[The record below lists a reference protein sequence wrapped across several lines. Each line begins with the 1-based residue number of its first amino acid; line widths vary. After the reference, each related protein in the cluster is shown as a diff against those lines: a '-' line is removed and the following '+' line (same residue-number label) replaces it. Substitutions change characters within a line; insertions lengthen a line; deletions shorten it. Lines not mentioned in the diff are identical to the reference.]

1 MQGYV
6 FSIDSFTTQIHTQSI
21 NRLNFRVFVSHS
33 NSDND
38 DAVITLLLCLCIFF
52 PLFFQSCSFLALVI
66 KGEQGMS
73 RKTSETPKDVPA
85 VKFPSLSDGY
95 FEIAAICNKRVHK
108 GKVEYLVKWS
118 GWDETAN
125 TWEPQENLVCVANVE
140 AFERSLR
147 STKYRKRRR
156 RHGDGSSLG
165 RGKHA
170 NDDRSANV
178 SEDNRSVN
186 VSKEDSDDELYANDS
201 EEESEEESD
210 EERSANVSEEDT
222 L

>member
-1 MQGYV
+1 M
-6 FSIDSFTTQIHTQSI
+6 FLPS
-21 NRLNFRVFVSHS
+21 NFHLSVMAILKSQQFVIRGS
-33 NSDND
+33 
-38 DAVITLLLCLCIFF
+38 T
-52 PLFFQSCSFLALVI
+52 
-66 KGEQGMS
+66 
-73 RKTSETPKDVPA
+73 R
-85 VKFPSLSDGY
+85 
-95 FEIAAICNKRVHK
+95 
-108 GKVEYLVKWS
+108 S